1 MSFAMHG
8 VGVSGGIAIGNA
20 HLISHAVLEVPL
32 YILPLAQIP
41 GEVDRFETAIENTRL
56 ELEALRGNIPA
67 GSPAEFGAFLDLHLL
82 ILNDHTLSKIPVD
95 LIKGQRFNAEWAL

>member
-32 YILPLAQIP
+32 YMLA
-41 GEVDRFETAIENTRL
+41 VSA
-56 ELEALRGNIPA
+56 
-67 GSPAEFGAFLDLHLL
+67 S
-82 ILNDHTLSKIPVD
+82 S
-95 LIKGQRFNAEWAL
+95 